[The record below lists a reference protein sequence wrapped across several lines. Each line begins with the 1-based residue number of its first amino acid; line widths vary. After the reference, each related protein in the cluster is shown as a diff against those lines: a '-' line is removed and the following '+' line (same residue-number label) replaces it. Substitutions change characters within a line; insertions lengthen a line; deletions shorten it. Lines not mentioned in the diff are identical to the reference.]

1 MGRDMFHKTQVEI
14 GGRVL
19 VFETGKYARQA
30 DGAVLATYG
39 ESVVISTA
47 VSDKKPR
54 EGADFLP
61 LVVDYIEK
69 TYAAGKIPGGFYKR
83 EGRPREKEVL
93 TSRLIDRSIRPLF
106 PDNYY
111 FETQV
116 IAFVLS
122 ADIESDTD
130 VIALNAASAALTV
143 SDILFDG
150 PIGAVRIGRMNGEF
164 VVNPM
169 IPEMDES
176 ELNLVCV
183 GTRDA
188 IVMVEAAA
196 RMLDESVLV
205 AALEFAKEPIGAII
219 ECQLQLQ
226 QAAGKTKREFDDSA
240 YQVPDEL
247 RAEVEETVKDE
258 LGKRIR
264 IKDKLE
270 REAAVK
276 KLRDELLIKYE
287 EEDDDLKLLVRSAF
301 KDFEKKFVRRMILDE
316 GIRAD
321 GRRPEEI
328 RPITCEVGILPRTH
342 GSAVFTRGETQALV
356 VLTLGTS
363 VDEQKIDALEGE
375 SYNRFLLHYNFPPFS
390 VGEAS
395 FLRGPGRRE
404 VGHGA
409 LAAKALA
416 PILPDETEFP
426 YTLRVVSEILE
437 SNGSSSMATVCGG
450 TLAMMDA
457 GAPIKDVVS
466 GIAMGLIMEGD
477 RYCVLSDIL
486 GLEDHLGDMDF
497 KVTGTRGGVTA
508 LQLDVKGGSVSAEL
522 LKIALEQARQG
533 RLHILDKM
541 LETLPERRETLSVH
555 APRITTIM
563 INKDKI
569 RDVIGPGGKMIRS
582 IIEQTGVKIDV
593 DDSGEVRVASTSEE
607 AVAKAL
613 KIIEDLTAEA
623 EEGRVYVGK
632 VKRVEAYGA
641 FVEIL
646 PGVEGLLHI
655 SQMADERIGEVSD
668 VMKEGDEITVIV
680 LPSDEK
686 GRLRLSRKA
695 AFGREP
701 GEIVSKADLPK
712 ESRRR
717 PEARRPYNGRR
728 SRDGADDKRR
738 PDRSSGGGFRGRDR
752 DRG

>member
-1 MGRDMFHKTQVEI
+1 
-14 GGRVL
+14 
-19 VFETGKYARQA
+19 
-30 DGAVLATYG
+30 LATYG

-47 VSDKKPR
+47 VSEKKPR

-106 PDNYY
+106 LDNYY

-130 VIALNAASAALTV
+130 VIAVNAASAALTV
-143 SDILFDG
+143 SDIPFDG
-150 PIGAVRIGRMNGEF
+150 PIGAVRIGRIDGEF
-164 VVNPM
+164 VVNPT
-169 IPEMDES
+169 IPEMEES

-188 IVMVEAAA
+188 IVMVEAAVG
-196 RMLDESVLV
+196 MLDESVLV
-205 AALEFAKEPIGAII
+205 AALEFAKEHIDAII

-226 QAAGKTKREFDDSA
+226 HAVGKTKREFDGSA

-247 RAEVEETVKDE
+247 KVKVEETVKGE
-258 LGKRIR
+258 LDRRIR

-276 KLRDELLIKYE
+276 ELRDELLTKYE
-287 EEDDDLKLLVRSAF
+287 EEDDAQKLLVRSAF
-301 KDFEKKFVRRMILDE
+301 EDLEKNLVRGMILNE
-316 GIRAD
+316 GVRAD
-321 GRRPEEI
+321 GRRPDEI

-457 GAPIKDVVS
+457 GAPVKDVVS

-477 RYCVLSDIL
+477 RFCVLSDIL

-497 KVTGTRGGVTA
+497 KVTGTKDGVTA
-508 LQLDVKGGSVSAEL
+508 LQLDVKAGSINAEL
-522 LKIALEQARQG
+522 LKTALEQARRG
-533 RLHILDKM
+533 RLHILEKM

-563 INKDKI
+563 INKEKI

-593 DDSGEVRVASTSEE
+593 DDSGEVKIASTNEE
-607 AVAKAL
+607 ASAQAL

-623 EEGRVYVGK
+623 EEGKVYIGK
-632 VKRVEAYGA
+632 VKRVESYGA
-641 FVEIL
+641 FVEVL

-655 SQMADERIGEVSD
+655 SQMADERVGEVTD
-668 VMKEGDEITVIV
+668 IMKEGDEITVIV

-701 GEIVSKADLPK
+701 GDVVAKEDLPK
-712 ESRRR
+712 ESRR
-717 PEARRPYNGRR
+717 PSEGRRPFSGRR
-728 SRDGADDKRR
+728 PREGGDDKRR
-738 PDRSSGGGFRGRDR
+738 FDRNRGGGHRRR
-752 DRG
+752 N

>member
-1 MGRDMFHKTQVEI
+1 MFHKTQVEI

-19 VFETGKYARQA
+19 SFETGKYARQA

-47 VSDKKPR
+47 VSEKKPR

-106 PDNYY
+106 PGNYY

-122 ADIESDTD
+122 ADIENDTD
-130 VIALNAASAALTV
+130 VMALNAASAALTV
-143 SDILFDG
+143 SDIQFDG
-150 PIGAVRIGRMNGEF
+150 PIGAVRIGRLNGEF
-164 VVNPM
+164 VVNPT
-169 IPEMDES
+169 IPEMEES

-183 GTRDA
+183 GTRAA
-188 IVMVEAAA
+188 IVMVEAAVA
-196 RMLDESVLV
+196 VLDESVLV

-219 ECQLQLQ
+219 ECQLQMQ
-226 QAAGKTKREFDDSA
+226 QAAGKPKREFDDSA

-247 RAEVEETVKDE
+247 RAEVEETIREE

-264 IKDKLE
+264 IKGKLE

-276 KLRDELLIKYE
+276 ELRKELLVKYE
-287 EEDDDLKLLVRSAF
+287 EEDDDRTWLVRSAF
-301 KDFEKKFVRRMILDE
+301 EDFEKKYVRRMILDE

-321 GRRPEEI
+321 GRRPDEV
-328 RPITCEVGILPRTH
+328 RPITCEVGILPRAH

-409 LAAKALA
+409 LAAKALM

-497 KVTGTRGGVTA
+497 KVTGTKDGVTA
-508 LQLDVKGGSVSAEL
+508 LQLDVKGGSINAEL
-522 LKIALEQARQG
+522 LQVALEQARQG

-563 INKDKI
+563 INKEKI

-593 DDSGEVRVASTSEE
+593 DDSGEVKIASTSEE
-607 AVAKAL
+607 AAAQAL

-623 EEGRVYVGK
+623 EEGKVYIGK

-641 FVEIL
+641 FVEVL

-655 SQMADERIGEVSD
+655 SQMADERVGEVSD
-668 VMKEGDEITVIV
+668 IMKEGDEITVIV

-701 GEIVSKADLPK
+701 GDVVSKEDLPK
-712 ESRRR
+712 ESRR
-717 PEARRPYNGRR
+717 PSEGRR
-728 SRDGADDKRR
+728 SFSSRRPREGGDDKKRF
-738 PDRSSGGGFRGRDR
+738 DRNRGGGHRRRD
-752 DRG
+752 